1 MGSEMCIRDRRSTN
15 RVSALDDTESAVPAS
30 VVAAAAVVDEGLA
43 CLTSRCDAAR
53 RSLAIASSRADA
65 PWFPTLACCAASSG
79 IESRWNG
86 EGCVKMCVGCS
97 DCGFS
102 TADPMACMLHC
113 FPSDS
118 RARRP
123 TRARQKH
130 SPRIST
136 CAAAWPPSS
145 ELDFCLCVVPFQSGG
160 GYRHGE

>member
-1 MGSEMCIRDRRSTN
+1 M
-15 RVSALDDTESAVPAS
+15 AAVPAC
-30 VVAAAAVVDEGLA
+30 VAAVEAVVGGGLA

-53 RSLAIASSRADA
+53 RSLAIASNRADA
-65 PWFPTLACCAASSG
+65 PWFSTLACCAASSR

-86 EGCVKMCVGCS
+86 EQGVKKCAGCS

-113 FPSDS
+113 FPGDS

-136 CAAAWPPSS
+136 CAAARPTSS
-145 ELDFCLCVVPFQSGG
+145 ELDFCLCVVPFRTGG
-160 GYRHGE
+160 GISTWRATCDIGPLAM